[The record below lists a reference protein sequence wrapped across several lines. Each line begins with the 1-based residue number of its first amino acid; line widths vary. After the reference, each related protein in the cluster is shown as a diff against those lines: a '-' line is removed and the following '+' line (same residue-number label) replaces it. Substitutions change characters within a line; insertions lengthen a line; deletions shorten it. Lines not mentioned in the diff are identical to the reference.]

1 VPCVKDIGL
10 WGPKVQRAFAD
21 LGVIDAAKSD
31 LDALMRSDEEIAE
44 RVDEEKYA
52 AEVSARQAEVDAAV
66 TEGADA
72 P

>member
-31 LDALMRSDEEIAE
+31 LDVLMRQDEDFAE
-44 RVDEEKYA
+44 RVDEQKYA
-52 AEVSARQAEVDAAV
+52 AEVAARTAEVDDAV
-66 TEGADA
+66 AQGADGL
-72 P
+72 